1 MRQSPKTRP
10 GKRQP
15 TGAGREAVEAVV
27 DHEDGEDLEADAA
40 EEVEEVSERY
50 HEGVDGWPAGLGE
63 FACSACYSILHLV
76 A

>member
-27 DHEDGEDLEADAA
+27 DHEDGEDSEADAA
-40 EEVEEVSERY
+40 EEVEEVSERD
-50 HEGVDGWPAGLGE
+50 HEKSMDSPLDWGNLRVRPATL
-63 FACSACYSILHLV
+63 YRI
-76 A
+76 

>member
-1 MRQSPKTRP
+1 
-10 GKRQP
+10 
-15 TGAGREAVEAVV
+15 VV
-27 DHEDGEDLEADAA
+27 DHEDEEDSEADAA

>member
-40 EEVEEVSERY
+40 EEVEEVSKRD
-50 HEGVDGWPAGLGE
+50 HEKSMDGLLDWGNLRVRPAPLY
-63 FACSACYSILHLV
+63 CI
-76 A
+76 